1 MLDLIIFLLWAVPL
15 IAVVS
20 LILAVFWHITVEIG
34 LSEEYLKQHNR
45 GRKTK

>member
-1 MLDLIIFLLWAVPL
+1 MLNLLIFLLWSVPL

-34 LSEEYLKQHNR
+34 LSEEYLERHNQT
-45 GRKTK
+45 TKN